1 MASLKNSVKLIGHI
15 GADPEV
21 KRLDGGKIVANF
33 SLATSDNY
41 KNARGEKV
49 TNTQWHRIVAWGK
62 TAEIVE
68 KYAKKGTEIA
78 VHGKLEYRNYED
90 KEGVIRYITEIKIN
104 EILLLSK
111 AAA

>member
-1 MASLKNSVKLIGHI
+1 MTSLKNSVKLIGHL

-21 KRLDGGKIVANF
+21 KRLEGGKIVANL
-33 SLATSDNY
+33 SLATSDSY

-68 KYAKKGTEIA
+68 KYTKKGTEIA
-78 VHGKLEYRNYED
+78 IHGKLEYRNYED
-90 KEGVIRYITEIKIN
+90 KDGNTRYITEIRIN